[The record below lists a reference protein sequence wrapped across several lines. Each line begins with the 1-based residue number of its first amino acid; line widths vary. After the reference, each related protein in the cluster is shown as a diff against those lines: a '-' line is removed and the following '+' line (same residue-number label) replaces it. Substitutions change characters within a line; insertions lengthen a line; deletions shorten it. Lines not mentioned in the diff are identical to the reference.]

1 MVLTPLMLVQLIFY
15 TKVNMERT
23 EYNCSTGEY
32 KVIQLTQ
39 SEIDAI
45 PVYIPQKVKLVSMR
59 QARLALLQSGL
70 LTQVNTAI
78 SNMTGLAGDQARVV
92 WEFSN
97 TVERDNPLI
106 SQLGVALNLT
116 SNQLDDLFTLA
127 NTL

>member
-1 MVLTPLMLVQLIFY
+1 
-15 TKVNMERT
+15 MERT

-39 SEIDAI
+39 AEIDSI
-45 PVYIPQKVKLVSMR
+45 PAYIPPKVEVVSMR

-70 LTQVNTAI
+70 LTQVNTTI
-78 SNMTGLAGDQARVV
+78 SNMTGIAGDQARVI

-106 SQLGVALNLT
+106 TQFGVALNLT

>member
-1 MVLTPLMLVQLIFY
+1 
-15 TKVNMERT
+15 MERT
-23 EYNCSTGEY
+23 EYNCTTGEY

-39 SEIDAI
+39 AEIDAI
-45 PVYIPQKVKLVSMR
+45 PVYIPQKVKTVSMR

-70 LTQVNTAI
+70 LTQVNSAI
-78 SNMTGLAGDQARVV
+78 SNMIGLAGDQARVV

-106 SQLGVALNLT
+106 AQLGVALNLT

-127 NTL
+127 NAL

>member
-1 MVLTPLMLVQLIFY
+1 
-15 TKVNMERT
+15 MERT
-23 EYNCSTGEY
+23 EYNCSNGEY

-39 SEIDAI
+39 AEINAI
-45 PVYIPQKVKLVSMR
+45 PVYIPPKVKVVSMR
-59 QARLALLQSGL
+59 QARLALLQAGL

-78 SNMTGLAGDQARVV
+78 GNMTGIAGDQSRVV

-106 SQLGVALNLT
+106 AQLGIALNLT